1 MFAIYA
7 NMEQTKNGYSLNMN
21 ILELCSMTN
30 AIISDTTGK
39 TISKDMSYVVKVK
52 NQSTGMWI
60 EFDTEFND
68 QLKNMIALAREHGC
82 QWFKWHK
89 IENSDR
95 LEKIYDE
102 GAKE

>member
-7 NMEQTKNGYSLNMN
+7 NMEQTKNGYSLSMN

-82 QWFKWHK
+82 Q
-89 IENSDR
+89 
-95 LEKIYDE
+95 
-102 GAKE
+102 